1 VSKELPSTAATASIG
16 RQFGVGLIL
25 LLAFLLVLAT
35 VPVLGQTE
43 LELVDGRVLTGTS
56 VRKEGSEYILKL
68 ENGSEIAFPVELVRA
83 VRLVVKGSP
92 YTESDTPQQL
102 AGPPVHV
109 PQQAEQLAVFG
120 EPSRFA
126 EDIIDPS
133 WTPTSDWNMDPEEQN
148 NFAPS
153 TWAEDI
159 VDSSWEPSSD
169 WNAGDDVLKSG
180 RSTWQKGSIDS
191 SWTPTS
197 GFN

>member
-1 VSKELPSTAATASIG
+1 MKNHLPSTADQANRRRHFGIG
-16 RQFGVGLIL
+16 LALF
-25 LLAFLLVLAT
+25 LAFILVLAT
-35 VPVLGQTE
+35 LPVRGQTE

-68 ENGSEIAFPVELVRA
+68 KNGTEIAFPVELVRA

-102 AGPPVHV
+102 AGAPAHV

-133 WTPTSDWNMDPEEQN
+133 WMPTSDWNMDPEEQN